1 MVWGLGFAVDGLEGS
16 HGHHVDDAL
25 FKFLVENEEIDP
37 FFWISE
43 QYSGVMLIKQRI
55 EWLSHALICI
65 SNYIWW
71 IVKAETLAIDH
82 MCYSYSM
89 TLFKVFLIK
98 MFNGL

>member
-43 QYSGVMLIKQRI
+43 
-55 EWLSHALICI
+55 
-65 SNYIWW
+65 
-71 IVKAETLAIDH
+71 
-82 MCYSYSM
+82 
-89 TLFKVFLIK
+89 
-98 MFNGL
+98 